1 MDNTRCKDCAFN
13 GRCSSKKKFK
23 KFKKKCKKL
32 EKKYKGLNIKISCI
46 EYLNE
51 LDDLLNDNNI
61 FDDEFDTGDFD
72 TDAEAEAEN
81 SDNLDVSKS
90 LSEIELLNKNIELL
104 INLLQNKLK

>member
-1 MDNTRCKDCAFN
+1 MNNTKCRECAFN
-13 GRCSSKKKFK
+13 GHCSSKKKFK
-23 KFKKKCKKL
+23 KFKKKYKKL
-32 EKKYKGLNIKISCI
+32 EKKYNRLNVSISCS

-61 FDDEFDTGDFD
+61 FDDDFD
-72 TDAEAEAEN
+72 DTDTDNVYTEAEN
-81 SDNLDVSKS
+81 SDDLATSKS